1 MDPQTSKHLHTR
13 QIIGIFPILEL
24 NVDDVDVP
32 LKNPTTTYLD
42 IFFLVSSIL
51 MHIVDVAIDINLAVR
66 YLLARKI
73 TYFIWT
79 TVFILL
85 PSFINVIISRRMQ
98 QQDDKINETSNP
110 SKFKCIHAMLTK
122 KLCCLVLVAFQ
133 LAPVLRYYRTLK
145 YALNAYKFEKQGD
158 RNAQR
163 RYYLKMLREDQDVAL
178 LRVSECFLEA
188 APQQILQLTILLKHY
203 HSDINFEFIHQVASI
218 VSSLGSMGWAM
229 ASYHRSIRLA
239 QQDKLN
245 IGITGTIL
253 QFLWHFCT
261 TVSRILSLSVVAS
274 IWPLYTAIG
283 CIFHWI
289 CMTIW
294 IIIDSRCILE
304 FCRDSDHAPHCSP
317 KIKERIYSV
326 LFSIVI
332 GVIHVFIYLNTV
344 DGSTFLKHV
353 FFYIICFVENI
364 TATAF
369 WIYASSDE
377 VKNSWYFN
385 VLIVLCIVPFLL
397 GITAMTVYYGV
408 FHPSLKHQNC
418 ANTLA

>member
-1 MDPQTSKHLHTR
+1 MDPQTSKHLHTK

-32 LKNPTTTYLD
+32 LENPTTTYLD

-66 YLLARKI
+66 YLLAKKI

-110 SKFKCIHAMLTK
+110 SKFKCVHAMLTK
-122 KLCCLVLVAFQ
+122 NLCCLVLVAFQ

-145 YALNAYKFEKQGD
+145 YALYAYKFEKQGN
-158 RNAQR
+158 RSAQR

-253 QFLWHFCT
+253 QFIWHFCT

-274 IWPLYTAIG
+274 MWPLYTAIG

-294 IIIDSRCILE
+294 IIIDSRGILE
-304 FCRDSDHAPHCSP
+304 FCRNSNHAPHCSP

-408 FHPSLKHQNC
+408 FHPSLKQQNC
-418 ANTLA
+418 ANTEV

>member
-1 MDPQTSKHLHTR
+1 MELQGNKHLRTK
-13 QIIGIFPILEL
+13 QIIGIFPVLNL

-32 LKNPTTTYLD
+32 LKNPTITYLD

-51 MHIVDVAIDINLAVR
+51 THIVDMAIDINLAIR
-66 YLLARKI
+66 YLLDNRM

-79 TVFILL
+79 TVFIFL
-85 PSFINVIISRRMQ
+85 PSFINSIISRRMQ
-98 QQDDKINETSNP
+98 QQDDKKNETTNP
-110 SKFKCIHAMLTK
+110 PKFNCVHAMLTK
-122 KLCCLVLVAFQ
+122 KLCCIVVVIFQ
-133 LAPVLRYYRTLK
+133 LAPVLRYYKTLK
-145 YALNAYKFEKQGD
+145 YALIAYKYEKQGD
-158 RNAQR
+158 RTAQK
-163 RYYLKMLREDQDVAL
+163 RYYLKMLKEDQDVAL

-203 HSDINFEFIHQVASI
+203 HNDINFEFIHQVASI

-229 ASYHRSIRLA
+229 ASYHRSIRLV

-245 IGITGTIL
+245 IGNIGTVL

-261 TVSRILSLSVVAS
+261 TVSRILSLSVLAS
-274 IWPLYTAIG
+274 LWPLYTGIG

-294 IIIDSRCILE
+294 IIIDSRGILE
-304 FCRDSDHAPHCSP
+304 FCKDSNQAPHCSP
-317 KIKERIYSV
+317 KIKERVYSI

-332 GVIHVFIYLNTV
+332 GVIHVFIYLKTV
-344 DGSTFLKHV
+344 DGNTFLKHV
-353 FFYIICFVENI
+353 FFYVICFIENLI
-364 TATAF
+364 AIAI
-369 WIYASSDE
+369 WIYTSSNE

-397 GITAMTVYYGV
+397 GITAMIVYYGI

-418 ANTLA
+418 VNI